1 MSKNSAAPLISD
13 AGPLISLAENCLI
26 WILRG
31 IENRIIIPK
40 GVEYEAVIHPL
51 QINQY
56 EFNAMRIRQMIEEG
70 EIEVD
75 PRDMRKK
82 AKEIMGL
89 ANQLLFYRRK
99 PITIIQ
105 EGEAEVLALALE
117 RGINTVIID
126 ERTARLLVE
135 NVWQIKEY
143 MESRLGL
150 DLEINDSVAKTLEEL
165 FSDILVLRSTELV
178 IFAYEN
184 GFLEEYGY
192 GLDILKAALYALK
205 KSGCA
210 ISTNEIEEYIALLK
224 SRGDGD

>member
-1 MSKNSAAPLISD
+1 MSKSSAVPLISD

-56 EFNAMRIRQMIEEG
+56 EFNAMRIKQMIEEG

-75 PRDMRKK
+75 PRDMRKR

-117 RGINTVIID
+117 RGIDTVIID

-150 DLEINDSVAKTLEEL
+150 DLDINNKVAKTIEKL
-165 FSDILVLRSTELV
+165 FSDMQVLRSTELV

-184 GFLEEYGY
+184 GFLEEYGH

-224 SRGDGD
+224 SKGDGD

>member
-31 IENRIIIPK
+31 LENRIIIPK
-40 GVEYEAVIHPL
+40 GVEYEAVVHPL
-51 QINQY
+51 QINKY
-56 EFNAMRIRQMIEEG
+56 EFNAIRIKQMIDEG

-75 PRDMRKK
+75 PLNMRKK
-82 AKEIMGL
+82 AKEIMSL
-89 ANQLLFYRRK
+89 ANRLLFYRRK
-99 PITIIQ
+99 PITILQ

-117 RGINTVIID
+117 KNINTVIID

-135 NVWQIKEY
+135 NVWQIKDY

-150 DLEINDSVAKTLEEL
+150 DLDINEKTAKTIEGL
-165 FSDILVLRSTELV
+165 FSDIQVLRSTELV

-210 ISTNEIEEYIALLK
+210 ITTNEIEEYIALLRSK
-224 SRGDGD
+224 GDGN